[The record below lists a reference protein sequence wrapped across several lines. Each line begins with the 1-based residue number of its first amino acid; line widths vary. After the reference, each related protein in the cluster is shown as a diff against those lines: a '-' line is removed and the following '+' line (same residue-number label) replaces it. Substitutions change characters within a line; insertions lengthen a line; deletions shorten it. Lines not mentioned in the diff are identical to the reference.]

1 VLNPDPDTITPTMV
15 ELVLISA
22 LKGIFHYLEN
32 YTSYYVTLHLQAAL
46 RDRLYQ
52 HLEMLAPAGLAQM
65 RSGDITSRAINDVNR
80 IELFYARTIAP
91 VVVAVL
97 VAVTALVIMSQF
109 SLWLALLFL
118 PFLLLAG
125 GVVPWFF
132 NRQSVNS
139 SLELRSAT
147 ADVGAH
153 LADSVQGLR
162 EILLFGYQERRQQ
175 ENRALSEQQVTLQ
188 SRLARIAA
196 NQDAV
201 TDMVVA
207 LCVVSVLGLGLW
219 LTQQG
224 ALEVVML
231 PPVVAL
237 AMITFRPLWGAS
249 HLIHDFNEA
258 LASASRLFA
267 LLDQPPVVQETATAA
282 PPEPIEP
289 SITFENVTFRYPEA
303 RASSNGQHAPQT
315 PPVHDDLSF
324 TIPARQTVALVGSS
338 GVGKTTVI
346 NLLLRFWDTEQGRVL
361 LGGHDVRDFPLDNL
375 RRRMAVVSQNT
386 YIFNATIRENLLLGK
401 PRGTDAEI
409 EQAARQA
416 NIHDFIV
423 SLPEG
428 YKTRVGEMGVRLSG
442 GQRQR
447 LAIARALLKDAP
459 VLLLDEA
466 TSNLDAA
473 TERAIQESIQQLA
486 RGRTTLI
493 IAHRL
498 STVVNANIILVLE
511 KGRIVEQGTHAE
523 LLALGG
529 VYARLVASQQEE
541 QLPT

>member
-1 VLNPDPDTITPTMV
+1 
-15 ELVLISA
+15 
-22 LKGIFHYLEN
+22 
-32 YTSYYVTLHLQAAL
+32 
-46 RDRLYQ
+46 
-52 HLEMLAPAGLAQM
+52 
-65 RSGDITSRAINDVNR
+65 
-80 IELFYARTIAP
+80 
-91 VVVAVL
+91 
-97 VAVTALVIMSQF
+97 
-109 SLWLALLFL
+109 
-118 PFLLLAG
+118 
-125 GVVPWFF
+125 
-132 NRQSVNS
+132 
-139 SLELRSAT
+139 
-147 ADVGAH
+147 
-153 LADSVQGLR
+153 
-162 EILLFGYQERRQQ
+162 
-175 ENRALSEQQVTLQ
+175 
-188 SRLARIAA
+188 
-196 NQDAV
+196 
-201 TDMVVA
+201 
-207 LCVVSVLGLGLW
+207 
-219 LTQQG
+219 
-224 ALEVVML
+224 
-231 PPVVAL
+231 
-237 AMITFRPLWGAS
+237 
-249 HLIHDFNEA
+249 
-258 LASASRLFA
+258 
-267 LLDQPPVVQETATAA
+267 
-282 PPEPIEP
+282 
-289 SITFENVTFRYPEA
+289 
-303 RASSNGQHAPQT
+303 
-315 PPVHDDLSF
+315 
-324 TIPARQTVALVGSS
+324 VALVGSS